1 MDPALYS
8 PLPDDWTVGVADIV
22 ESTKAIANQRYKA
35 VNMAGASVIAA
46 VTNALEGR
54 EFPFVFGGDGAS
66 FAVSPDDLERA
77 REALAATAIWV
88 EEDLNLVMRVALVP
102 VPAVRAQG
110 LDVRVAR
117 FGPSPNLSY
126 AMFSGGG
133 LGWAD
138 AAMKRGEFAVPA
150 APPGTQPDLSGLSC
164 RFEEIPSTR
173 GLILSVL
180 VVPAQGADPPAFRK
194 VIEDI
199 IALVERSPDAGRPV
213 PPGGPPLRWP
223 PAGVEYEARAA
234 RGGPLLKR
242 RAVVLAVTLWAYV
255 VHALRHQVGN
265 FVPKNYVQQVV
276 ENSDFRKYDD
286 GLRMILD
293 CTRGTGAR
301 ADAASREGR
310 VRGDRALRP
319 APAGC
324 GDDDLLHAV
333 GDAQRPRPLHRR
345 RPRRL
350 CLGGDGAEG
359 DGGLIEADR
368 LETLACRSRVQVSPP
383 QSAPT
388 QPSTS
393 QRIRTRHRDAAGVA
407 GAVIGVVDL
416 ARPFVRTG
424 GLHAAEQRQADH
436 RPLLQ
441 RRIGILVVDLGLA
454 GGGIDRVLE
463 ADDHAADAAAAFAD
477 LHPRVAGLRQPDA
490 GRLTGALRA
499 SRWGGQQCRRDR
511 DDESRICKP

>member
-1 MDPALYS
+1 MTTPDGTDIFYGAIPVFRGFGSLMDPAMYS

-66 FAVSPDDLERA
+66 FAVSPGDLERA

-88 EEDLNLVMRVALVP
+88 EESLNLVMRIALVP
-102 VPAVRAQG
+102 VRDIRAQG

-117 FGPSPNLSY
+117 FGPSANLSY

-150 APPGTQPDLSGLSC
+150 AAPGTQPDLSGLSC
-164 RFEEIPSTR
+164 RFEEIPSAR

-180 VVPAQGADPPAFRK
+180 VVPTIDADPLAFRK

-199 IALVERSPDAGRPV
+199 IRLVEKSPDAGRPV

-242 RAVVLAVTLWAYV
+242 RTIVLAVTLWAYV
-255 VHALRHQVGN
+255 VMRFGIKVGN

-286 GLRMILD
+286 GLRMIPVSYTHL
-293 CTRGTGAR
+293 TLPTIL
-301 ADAASREGR
+301 R
-310 VRGDRALRP
+310 V
-319 APAGC
+319 
-324 GDDDLLHAV
+324 
-333 GDAQRPRPLHRR
+333 
-345 RPRRL
+345 
-350 CLGGDGAEG
+350 
-359 DGGLIEADR
+359 
-368 LETLACRSRVQVSPP
+368 
-383 QSAPT
+383 
-388 QPSTS
+388 
-393 QRIRTRHRDAAGVA
+393 
-407 GAVIGVVDL
+407 
-416 ARPFVRTG
+416 
-424 GLHAAEQRQADH
+424 
-436 RPLLQ
+436 
-441 RRIGILVVDLGLA
+441 
-454 GGGIDRVLE
+454 
-463 ADDHAADAAAAFAD
+463 
-477 LHPRVAGLRQPDA
+477 
-490 GRLTGALRA
+490 
-499 SRWGGQQCRRDR
+499 
-511 DDESRICKP
+511 